1 MYFTKNETYYI
12 VIELKVFYK
21 THNELFFVAENM
33 LVQFKPEQGYQNYND
48 DQKSQQCILNADS
61 KVQFFEYPKNPRDMS
76 DSSTKE

>member
-48 DQKSQQCILNADS
+48 DQKSQ
-61 KVQFFEYPKNPRDMS
+61 
-76 DSSTKE
+76 